1 MENSIS
7 IDNINIKFKNKIKL
21 KKIKCQIIVFQ
32 KSLEI
37 LKYKKNQIRQ

>member
-21 KKIKCQIIVFQ
+21 KIKCQIIVFQ